1 MRRFAIYF
9 VIANLIGVFFLW
21 LAAKELPF
29 EKIIEFL
36 GTYDTTRFVAWS
48 IAFCALY
55 SLCHFARVVRW
66 YELASCLNEEKS
78 EGREDEESDDPQ
90 AVISKKQAA
99 SICAIGFMA
108 ILLLPLRLGEFV
120 RPYLLSKKSGVS
132 MTAALGTVVVE
143 RVIDGMVITG
153 MLFITASTYAFSEQ
167 RVFALSLAAFAA
179 AIFFPAF
186 FMCSISLWKRELAF
200 KITQKTLGLFSEKL
214 ASKVTDLL
222 GAFIDGFKALK
233 NGSSLGKFLAFTT
246 LYWVANG
253 GSMWLL
259 ARFAFGFDVSLF
271 DGYTLLAI
279 LVVGIM
285 LPAGPAMAGNYEYFI
300 NRGMLMVST
309 TAPEGIAAF
318 AATIHVLQFLVIV
331 IPGMLIMAFDKS
343 MRSIIKIANE
353 SMDAVE

>member
-29 EKIIEFL
+29 GKILEFL

-48 IAFCALY
+48 LAFCALY
-55 SLCHFARVVRW
+55 GLCHLARVVRW
-66 YELASCLNEEKS
+66 YELVRCL
-78 EGREDEESDDPQ
+78 DESDSDGEK
-90 AVISKKQAA
+90 VVVSKRQAA

-120 RPYLLSKKSGVS
+120 RPYLLSKKSGVP

-153 MLFITASTYAFSEQ
+153 MLFVTASTYAFSEQ
-167 RVFALSLAAFAA
+167 RVFALSLAAFAG

-186 FMCSISLWKRELAF
+186 FMCAISLWKRELAF
-200 KITQKTLGLFSEKL
+200 TITQKTLGLFSEKI
-214 ASKVTDLL
+214 ASKVIDLL

-233 NGSSLGKFLAFTT
+233 NGSSLGKFLAFTAI
-246 LYWVANG
+246 YWIANG
-253 GSMWLL
+253 ASMWLL

-285 LPAGPAMAGNYEYFI
+285 LPGGPAMAGNYEYFV
-300 NRGMLMVST
+300 NRGMLLVST

-353 SMDAVE
+353 SMDAVD